1 MSARA
6 AVDLCSEIERS
17 PSAYPQTMTIA
28 LDNLPCHSQME
39 GMHTSGH
46 GELQLPDPRL
56 RVWRG
61 TSKQLKGGWK
71 TCCSGSCL
79 PVSPPLPVSSMHVP
93 RPEIWRELRS
103 GCRTSGVCPCG
114 PLSSRWGDW
123 LYPKEG
129 FMTFG
134 SLADVWYLAHACQS
148 KAQTSR
154 FNPFGDLSGS
164 SGPLQPETGRSWAKS
179 RTGAERKERNP
190 GTLKHDVVYGIY
202 TYIIIYNHTYA
213 LMWACLKL
221 GCPKIWWV
229 DHHTHSSHKTRHS
242 RSFPVYDMSPF
253 CGYTTLYIHVYLH
266 QSLC

>member
-1 MSARA
+1 
-6 AVDLCSEIERS
+6 
-17 PSAYPQTMTIA
+17 
-28 LDNLPCHSQME
+28 
-39 GMHTSGH
+39 
-46 GELQLPDPRL
+46 
-56 RVWRG
+56 
-61 TSKQLKGGWK
+61 
-71 TCCSGSCL
+71 
-79 PVSPPLPVSSMHVP
+79 MHVP

-242 RSFPVYDMSPF
+242 RSFQYTICPHFVGIRRYISMCISINPYVSCLNPHWITMSICLDNRCLSPHSKISWSGLLPKWYCITAICPF
-253 CGYTTLYIHVYLH
+253 IFGFYSIL
-266 QSLC
+266 QP